1 MRFPYSRLG
10 VLVGAVLVSTAAV
23 LPDSAAA
30 EAQPAAASSAAGST
44 ASASAVSSFVTRLGG
59 DDRYLTSAVISQ
71 ARWQTVGAPADPA
84 KTEAQ
89 AVVLARGDAFADALA
104 GVPLAAYKQGPLLLT
119 EPGTLT
125 GTTKTEIERVLGARS
140 GKTVYVLG
148 GTAAVSPTVADA
160 LAADGYQ
167 VVRFA
172 GADRYGTALDI
183 AIRGLGR
190 PKYAV
195 IATGLDYADALT
207 AGPLAMTMGD
217 RGIPSA
223 VSGAAPAAILLS
235 SGSTFSDAGTRAY
248 LEQNAQWYQH
258 QPSPCTLY
266 AVGGPAAE
274 ALSWLW
280 KQHEWGN
287 KVGCAPQLAGHD
299 RYETAAFVATVTW
312 HGGPIGVASG
322 EAFADALTGG
332 AYAASTGTA
341 VLLTEPG
348 QLPPAIAGK
357 LDEWHADW
365 SRTDRPITPITGF
378 FVFGGPSAVS
388 QHVVDQLGVY
398 GPRS

>member
-1 MRFPYSRLG
+1 MK
-10 VLVGAVLVSTAAV
+10 AV
-23 LPDSAAA
+23 
-30 EAQPAAASSAAGST
+30 
-44 ASASAVSSFVTRLGG
+44 
-59 DDRYLTSAVISQ
+59 
-71 ARWQTVGAPADPA
+71 
-84 KTEAQ
+84 AQ

-104 GVPLAAYKQGPLLLT
+104 GVPLAAYKKGPLLLT
-119 EPGTLT
+119 EPATLT
-125 GTTKTEIERVLGARS
+125 AVTKAEIERVLGARS

-148 GTAAVSPTVADA
+148 GDAAVSPTVADT
-160 LAADGYQ
+160 LTADGYQ

-195 IATGLDYADALT
+195 VATGLDYADALT

-217 RGIPSA
+217 GGIPSA

-235 SGSTFSDAGTRAY
+235 NGGTFSDAGTRAY
-248 LEQNAQWYQH
+248 LEQNAKWYQH

-266 AVGGPAAE
+266 AVGGPAAQ

-280 KQHEWGN
+280 QQPEWGN
-287 KVGCAPQLAGHD
+287 KVGCAPQLVGHN
-299 RYETAAFVATVTW
+299 RYETATFVATVTW

-322 EAFADALTGG
+322 EAFADALTGS

-348 QLPPAIAGK
+348 YLPPVLK
-357 LDEWHADW
+357 TTLDQWQADW
-365 SRTDRPITPITGF
+365 SRANQPITPITGF
-378 FVFGGPSAVS
+378 TVFGGPAAVS
-388 QHVVDQLGVY
+388 PHVLDQLATY
-398 GPRS
+398 GPRG